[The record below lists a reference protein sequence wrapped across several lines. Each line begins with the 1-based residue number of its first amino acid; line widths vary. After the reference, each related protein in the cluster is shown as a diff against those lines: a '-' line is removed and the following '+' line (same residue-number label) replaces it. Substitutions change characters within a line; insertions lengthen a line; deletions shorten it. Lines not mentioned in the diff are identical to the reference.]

1 MKRKLKVRTLQKAL
15 NIERKKGKTIGFVP
29 TMGALHSGHMSL
41 ISAAKKQSDIVVC
54 SIFVN
59 PTQFNEA
66 SDLAKYPRTL
76 AADSAMLAKEGCHF
90 LFFPPIEEIYP
101 NDKNAKI
108 KLDLKGLDR
117 VMEGE
122 FRPGHFD
129 GVVQVVHRL
138 LTIVAPD
145 FLFMGQ
151 KDFQQFTIIQHMIDT
166 LEMPVGLVVCP
177 IKRER
182 SGLAMSSRNRRLL
195 PHIKKRAGIIYKTLV
210 EGKKLI
216 SKFTPSELRQWAKK
230 NMTLEDFEPEYVS
243 IINGHTLRP
252 LRSFRNTNYVVMC
265 TAVWAGNVRLI
276 DNMILRKDS

>member
-1 MKRKLKVRTLQKAL
+1 MKRKLKVTTLQKAL
-15 NIERKKGKTIGFVP
+15 GIERKKGKTIGFVP

-41 ISAAKKQSDIVVC
+41 ISAAKKKSDIVVC

-76 AADSAMLAKEGCHF
+76 AADSTMLAKEGCHF
-90 LFFPPIEEIYP
+90 LFFPPVEEIYP
-101 NDKNAKI
+101 NEKDAKI

-138 LTIVAPD
+138 LTIVEPD

-166 LEMPVGLVVCP
+166 LEMPLELVVCP
-177 IKRER
+177 IKREK

-195 PHIKKRAGIIYKTLV
+195 PHIKKRAGIIYKTLDK
-210 EGKKLI
+210 GKKLI
-216 SKFTPSELRQWAKK
+216 NEYTPSELKKWAMK
-230 NMTLEDFEPEYVS
+230 NMAQEDFEPEYVS

-252 LRSFRNTNYVVMC
+252 LRSFRNANYVVMC
-265 TAVWAGNVRLI
+265 TAVWAGDVRLI
-276 DNMILRKDS
+276 DNMILRKD